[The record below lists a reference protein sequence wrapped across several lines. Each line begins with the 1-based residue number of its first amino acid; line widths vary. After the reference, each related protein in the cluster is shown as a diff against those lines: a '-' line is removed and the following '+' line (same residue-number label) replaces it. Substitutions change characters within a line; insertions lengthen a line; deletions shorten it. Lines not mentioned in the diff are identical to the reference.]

1 MDEHLAVNLAAEQL
15 RDEGIVARSGDPG
28 VVDEDD
34 PWCTGEIE
42 LLERK
47 SLQKELMDRVTRS
60 NDTDYP
66 RSTSLRRRSLE
77 RSGSLT
83 SGRFSRPRSSHSQRG
98 TEDAAFATLECDS
111 QRMHDAFTIP
121 SQPLD
126 TSLAVD
132 SSLAAVTLGMSAQ
145 SKYHQVFELVLF
157 FSSWLVVENRLILLS
172 RLFDLS
178 EKKRRNDQA
187 FAGLY

>member
-1 MDEHLAVNLAAEQL
+1 MRSTSDEHLAVNLATEQL

-47 SLQKELMDRVTRS
+47 SLQKELMDLITRT

-66 RSTSLRRRSLE
+66 RSTSLRRMSLE
-77 RSGSLT
+77 RNGSLT
-83 SGRFSRPRSSHSQRG
+83 SGRFSRPRSSHSRRH
-98 TEDAAFATLECDS
+98 TEDTAFATLECDS
-111 QRMHDAFTIP
+111 QRMHDAFTSP

-126 TSLAVD
+126 ASLVVD

-145 SKYHQVFELVLF
+145 SKYHQVFPLVLF
-157 FSSWLVVENRLILLS
+157 FRSWLVVENRLILFS
-172 RLFDLS
+172 
-178 EKKRRNDQA
+178 
-187 FAGLY
+187 